1 MSVLVQPA
9 TCSRASSLPLSSC
22 LARSRASRRRPPRSA
37 RARAAAI
44 ILYTYDAACEYMSSN
59 SSPGR
64 DWSPVCPISERARGQ
79 NWESLGEVALF
90 QNIHLRVIL
99 SRSQTISAHFLFPSI
114 KAKPAI
120 SLSLSRV
127 HTFQSTDYEPM
138 WFCAIP
144 HFSGSIG
151 SCASDETSR

>member
-1 MSVLVQPA
+1 MLHVRYIQTPD
-9 TCSRASSLPLSSC
+9 SSLDSVQTPTWALPRLTAVRCCMLIDSNGNT
-22 LARSRASRRRPPRSA
+22 SR
-37 RARAAAI
+37 
-44 ILYTYDAACEYMSSN
+44 
-59 SSPGR
+59 GR
-64 DWSPVCPISERARGQ
+64 EWSPVCPVPGCAWTKLG
-79 NWESLGEVALF
+79 WVWGEVALF

-99 SRSQTISAHFLFPSI
+99 SRSQTVSAHLFSSI
-114 KAKPAI
+114 KAKPTI
-120 SLSLSRV
+120 SLSLHVSRV